1 MPSRLVPAE
10 LQVEPNEDGI
20 PGAVILFVD
29 DGLLSYLE
37 YVYYADEIPTAWP
50 VTGQLSVH
58 RGPRMRHP
66 ESASRA
72 DAAGLSLDLLDLWAQ
87 ADRQL
92 LSTGKRDPS
101 LRVCGW

>member
-1 MPSRLVPAE
+1 MPSRVVPAE

-37 YVYYADEIPTAWP
+37 YVYYADEVPTAWP

-58 RGPRMRHP
+58 RSPR
-66 ESASRA
+66 
-72 DAAGLSLDLLDLWAQ
+72 
-87 ADRQL
+87 
-92 LSTGKRDPS
+92 
-101 LRVCGW
+101 